1 MPYMEHM
8 GMSTLP
14 SPFPIHADLRAKSIA
29 GAAEGFTSR
38 TPRLAG
44 LALAV
49 VPWCQRGPR
58 PWGFHGLE
66 LRVVGFQGWGKWIK
80 VLENKVGPE
89 KRKKHLQY
97 FFGRA

>member
-29 GAAEGFTSR
+29 GTAEGFTSR

-49 VPWCQRGPR
+49 VPWWQRQT
-58 PWGFHGLE
+58 PWVSTVGAAGEIGGAPGMGQMDEGFRE
-66 LRVVGFQGWGKWIK
+66 
-80 VLENKVGPE
+80 
-89 KRKKHLQY
+89 
-97 FFGRA
+97 